1 MANEKAA
8 RRYATAIFAL
18 AREAQLETRVG
29 EELKS
34 VSDAIDGDAALRDFF
49 VSPVLSRT
57 IKERALSATFGTKV
71 HEIVAHSVVLLVRK
85 RRETLLG
92 EIVRQYH
99 AIERAA
105 RGGEPLT
112 VTTARPLSPGD
123 LDALV
128 AQLERRFGKKFDVE
142 TTVDP
147 HAIGGVRV
155 MMGDRLIDATV
166 AGRLDDLARN
176 LFAQRT

>member
-18 AREAQLETRVG
+18 ARDASATQRVG
-29 EELKS
+29 EELVTIS
-34 VSDAIDGDAALRDFF
+34 EAIDGNAGVHTFF
-49 VSPVLSRT
+49 VAPVIAREL
-57 IKERALSATFGTKV
+57 KERALLAAFGDRFHNITV
-71 HEIVAHSVVLLVRK
+71 HTLLLLVRK
-85 RRETLLG
+85 RREVLLG
-92 EIVRQYH
+92 EIARQYH

-112 VTTARPLSPGD
+112 VTTAHLLSGED

-128 AQLERRFGKKFDVE
+128 KRLEARFAKKFDVE
-142 TTVDP
+142 TIVDP

-166 AGRLDDLARN
+166 AGRLDELGRS
-176 LFAQRT
+176 LFTQRT

>member
-8 RRYATAIFAL
+8 RRYAAAIFSL
-18 AREAQLETRVG
+18 AHDAKLEARVG
-29 EELKS
+29 EELKG
-34 VSDAIDGDAALRDFF
+34 VSDAVEGDAALHSFF
-49 VSPVLSRT
+49 VSPVISRAL
-57 IKERALSATFGTKV
+57 KERTLLATFGSRV
-71 HEIVAHSVVLLVRK
+71 HEIVAHAVVLLVRK

-99 AIERAA
+99 ALERAA

-112 VTTARPLSPGD
+112 VTTAHPIAAAD

-128 AQLERRFGKKFDVE
+128 GQLERRFNKKFDVE
-142 TTVDP
+142 TSVDP
-147 HAIGGVRV
+147 HAIGGIRV

-166 AGRLDDLARN
+166 AGRLEDFARN

>member
-1 MANEKAA
+1 MAEEKAA
-8 RRYATAIFAL
+8 RRYATAIFEL
-18 AREAQLETRVG
+18 ARDAKAETRIG

-34 VSDAIDGDAALRDFF
+34 ISDAIEGDPTLHGFF

-57 IKERALSATFGTKV
+57 LKERALTASFGTNV
-71 HEIVAHSVVLLVRK
+71 HEIVLNSVVLLVRK
-85 RRETLLG
+85 RRETLLA

-112 VTTARPLSPGD
+112 VTTATALSAGD

-128 AQLERRFGKKFDVE
+128 KQLETRFGKKFDVE
-142 TTVDP
+142 TNVDP

>member
-8 RRYATAIFAL
+8 RRYAAAIFSL
-18 AREAQLETRVG
+18 AHDAKLEARVG

-34 VSDAIDGDAALRDFF
+34 VSDAVEGDAALHSFF
-49 VSPVLSRT
+49 VSPVISRAL
-57 IKERALSATFGTKV
+57 KERTLLATFGSRV
-71 HEIVAHSVVLLVRK
+71 HEIVAHAVVLLVRK

-99 AIERAA
+99 ALERAA

-112 VTTARPLSPGD
+112 VTTAHPIAAAD

-128 AQLERRFGKKFDVE
+128 GQLERRFNKKFDVE
-142 TTVDP
+142 TSVDP
-147 HAIGGVRV
+147 HAIGGIRV

-166 AGRLDDLARN
+166 AGRLEDFARN

>member
-8 RRYATAIFAL
+8 RRYAAAIFSL
-18 AREAQLETRVG
+18 ARDAKLEARIG
-29 EELKS
+29 EELEG
-34 VSDAIDGDAALRDFF
+34 VSKAIEGDAALRGFF
-49 VSPVLSRT
+49 VSPVLAREL
-57 IKERALSATFGTKV
+57 KERALLAAFGSRV
-71 HEIVAHSVVLLVRK
+71 HEIVARAVVLLVRK
-85 RRETLLG
+85 RREALLG

-112 VTTARPLSPGD
+112 VTTAHPLSAPE

-128 AQLERRFGKKFDVE
+128 KQLEHRFNKKFDVE
-142 TTVDP
+142 TNVDP

-166 AGRLDDLARN
+166 AGRLEDLARN

>member
-8 RRYATAIFAL
+8 RRYATAIFEL
-18 AREAQLETRVG
+18 ARDANAETLIG

-34 VSDAIDGDAALRDFF
+34 ISDAIASDAALHGFF
-49 VSPVLSRT
+49 DSPVLSRT
-57 IKERALSATFGTKV
+57 MKERALTATLSTKV
-71 HEIVAHSVVLLVRK
+71 HEIVVNSLVLLVRK
-85 RRETLLG
+85 RRETLLA

-112 VTTARPLSPGD
+112 VTTATALSPAD

-128 AQLERRFGKKFDVE
+128 KQLETRFGKKFDVE
-142 TTVDP
+142 TNVDP

>member
-8 RRYATAIFAL
+8 RRYATAIFSL
-18 AREAQLETRVG
+18 ACDAKLEARIG

-34 VSDAIDGDAALRDFF
+34 VSDAIAGDAELQGFF
-49 VSPVLSRT
+49 VSPVLSRAL
-57 IKERALSATFGTKV
+57 KERALLAAFGTKV
-71 HEIVAHSVVLLVRK
+71 HEIVAHSLVLLVRK
-85 RRETLLG
+85 RREALLG

-112 VTTARPLSPGD
+112 VTTASPLAAAD

-128 AQLERRFGKKFDVE
+128 KKLENRFGKKFDVE
-142 TTVDP
+142 TNVDP

>member
-8 RRYATAIFAL
+8 RRYAAAIFSL
-18 AREAQLETRVG
+18 AHDAKLEARVG

-34 VSDAIDGDAALRDFF
+34 VSDAVEGDAALHSFF
-49 VSPVLSRT
+49 VSPVISRAL
-57 IKERALSATFGTKV
+57 KERTLLATFGSRV
-71 HEIVAHSVVLLVRK
+71 HEIVAHAVVLLVRK

-99 AIERAA
+99 VLERAA

-112 VTTARPLSPGD
+112 VTTARPISAAD

-128 AQLERRFGKKFDVE
+128 GQLERRFNKKFDVE
-142 TTVDP
+142 TSVDP
-147 HAIGGVRV
+147 HAIGGIRV

-166 AGRLDDLARN
+166 AGRLEDLARN

>member
-8 RRYATAIFAL
+8 RRYAAAIFSL
-18 AREAQLETRVG
+18 ARDAKLEARIG
-29 EELKS
+29 EELKN
-34 VSDAIDGDAALRDFF
+34 VSDAVEGDAALHSFF
-49 VSPVLSRT
+49 VSPVISRAL
-57 IKERALSATFGTKV
+57 KERTLLATFGSRV
-71 HEIVAHSVVLLVRK
+71 HDIVAHAVVLLVRK

-99 AIERAA
+99 ALERAA

-112 VTTARPLSPGD
+112 VTTAHPISAAD

-128 AQLERRFGKKFDVE
+128 GQLERRFNKKFDVE
-142 TTVDP
+142 TSVDP
-147 HAIGGVRV
+147 HAIGGIRV

-166 AGRLDDLARN
+166 AGRLEDLARN